1 MADNPSAT
9 PLEPVHYWIF
19 QATPGRYDLHSELH
33 EGAEVNW
40 TVSRF
45 ISQYKT
51 GDIVYLWQAGD
62 GAGIYGYGRITGE
75 TFVDGAGNSRVPVRY
90 EQVLSQ
96 PVRREQLLANTGFR
110 GLTILRNATGT
121 NFRVTLDEV
130 CLLNDLVAPLCKEP
144 VPSPFE
150 ARVGEG
156 ESAQV
161 ASASYLL
168 DYRFDADSKTTIA
181 MALSATRQSENIL
194 LASYLVQ
201 AAVAILVFQR
211 NKISTAEQVLAFAE
225 VFPVYDIVSEWKST
239 KYFSEAESSSVNATL
254 TLDKLATFA
263 SFCFLASA
271 RQLAIETTGREQI
284 ALRHLLGAILNSSS
298 QVSTPYVEELI
309 NTISIPLNELRDP
322 FLAVISSQYPED
334 NQDAWRE
341 LIQAN
346 LQTDE
351 SPHDDFLPLLTRLD
365 SDSADDAPE
374 DLLDVDRDAIALA
387 KVLCARDA
395 APPLAI
401 GLFGDWGSGKTF
413 FMRRLRMH
421 VNTLTQTV
429 VQEPAKEAAFCG
441 KVAQIWFN
449 AWHYQEANL
458 WASMVNHVFAGLKQ
472 ELRRLNPDTAEKEFN
487 ALMARLDKD
496 RVMEKELE
504 HTAEQVRDLREESL
518 RLDSDIAALQTA
530 TEQFADAARPEPVMA
545 ADTALVQLQKYK
557 KDIADI
563 FGKPELESQLE
574 QLVKSGQGV
583 QDWLAQFRR
592 QSLRNRVHQWLR
604 FFMANRLQLVLLL
617 GLVLAGILGS
627 WWMMSLN
634 NMPMMGLISVLTL
647 LSSAAFS
654 RFCTRFGK
662 ILQLVSRLKDDY
674 EIAQSDAQRQLGK
687 KRERAQKE
695 LQDLQLQKQQ
705 TLAALASAR
714 LRHDELNAHYG
725 RAGEEAFASFVFSR
739 AASADYQN
747 ELGILNT
754 VRRDFSRLDELL
766 REQETNDLPKLN
778 RIVLYID
785 DLDRCEPRLV
795 VDVLQA
801 IHLMLAFPLFMV
813 VVGVDARWLGR
824 ALKQRYPF
832 LHHESDA
839 DTGHTE
845 AHQASTHDYLE
856 KIFQIPFWLK
866 PLDENAT
873 AGFLRGLLRDQV
885 LKAPPPPTVDTGEVQ
900 ESVGDEPSEAS
911 EDTEPGYV
919 EQLTRQ
925 AAGASNSL
933 RAQLLS
939 SDALLL
945 SEYELQFIA
954 ELGGLVGRSPRAVK
968 RFVNLYRILKAS
980 HPDTRL
986 ASFSDEQGLCRVPL
1000 LLLAVLCG
1008 FPKGAA
1014 DFFNLVS
1021 EGGDMPLGVGMPM
1034 NDGHLEPR
1042 LAEVV
1047 SALLVNHPDL
1057 TCAQARLWLGPV
1069 ARFGYREW
1077 LPQRSP
1083 DCL

>member
-1 MADNPSAT
+1 MADNLSAT

-51 GDIVYLWQAGD
+51 GDIVYVWQAGD
-62 GAGIYGYGRITGE
+62 GAGIYGYGRITGG
-75 TFVDGAGNSRVPVRY
+75 TFVDDAGNSRVPVRY
-90 EQVLSQ
+90 EQVFSQ
-96 PVRREQLLANTGFR
+96 PLRREQLLANTGFR

-144 VPSPFE
+144 VPSPL
-150 ARVGEG
+150 ATGVGEG
-156 ESAQV
+156 EAV
-161 ASASYLL
+161 PVTSASYLL
-168 DYRFDADSKTTIA
+168 DYRFDKDGKSIVA
-181 MALSATRQSENIL
+181 MALGAVPQPENVL
-194 LASYLVQ
+194 QASDLVQ
-201 AAVAILVFQR
+201 ASFALLVFQR
-211 NKISTAEQVLAFAE
+211 DRLSPAGKFVTFIEL
-225 VFPVYDIVSEWKST
+225 FPVEAIVSEWEASKH
-239 KYFSEAESSSVNATL
+239 FSEFLSRSPGYEL
-254 TLDKLATFA
+254 TLPKVATGALFELLGFARRLAVT
-263 SFCFLASA
+263 
-271 RQLAIETTGREQI
+271 TTGREQI
-284 ALRHLLGAILNSSS
+284 GFRHVLGAMLFGNSIDLNR
-298 QVSTPYVEELI
+298 YVEEFI
-309 NTISIPLNELRDP
+309 SSIPTPYGDLHEP
-322 FLAVISSQYPED
+322 FLAVIATQYPED

-341 LIQAN
+341 LIQPN

-351 SPHDDFLPLLTRLD
+351 SPQDDFLPLLTRLD

-429 VQEPAKEAAFCG
+429 VQEPAKETAFCG

-487 ALMARLDKD
+487 ALMARLDND

-530 TEQFADAARPEPVMA
+530 TEQFADVARPEPVMA

-592 QSLRNRVHQWLR
+592 QSLRNRLHQWLR

-634 NMPMMGLISVLTL
+634 NMPMVGLISVLTL

-662 ILQLVSRLKDDY
+662 ILHLVARLKDDY

-705 TLAALASAR
+705 NLAALASAR

-766 REQETNDLPKLN
+766 REQQGTDLPKLN

-839 DTGHTE
+839 DTGHIE

-900 ESVGDEPSEAS
+900 ESVGDEPSEES

-1014 DFFNLVS
+1014 DFFSLVS
-1021 EGGDMPLGVGMPM
+1021 EGGGMPLGARMPV

-1047 SALLVNHPDL
+1047 SALLVGHPDI
-1057 TCAQARLWLGPV
+1057 TCEQAQAWLGPV

-1083 DCL
+1083 DTL

>member
-1 MADNPSAT
+1 MADTPSAT

-40 TVSRF
+40 TVTRF

-51 GDIVYLWQAGD
+51 GDIVYVWQAGD

-75 TFVDGAGNSRVPVRY
+75 TFVDDAGNSRVPVRY
-90 EQVLSQ
+90 EQVFTQ
-96 PVRREQLLANTGFR
+96 PLRREQLLANTGFR

-130 CLLNDLVAPLCKEP
+130 CLLNDLVSPLCNKP
-144 VPSPFE
+144 VPSPLQSGPGNGE
-150 ARVGEG
+150 LQTVVSAR
-156 ESAQV
+156 
-161 ASASYLL
+161 YLL
-168 DYRFDADSKTTIA
+168 DYRYDEASKKVVS
-181 MALSATRQSENIL
+181 MALGAVRRSENTL
-194 LASYLVQ
+194 LASDLVQ
-201 AAVAILVFQR
+201 STFLLLAIQGNDFSTT
-211 NKISTAEQVLAFAE
+211 NKIVAFSE
-225 VFPVYDIVSEWKST
+225 VFPVGEFITEWPNT
-239 KYFSEAESSSVNATL
+239 KYFLESKDNAFRAEILLEKFLSV
-254 TLDKLATFA
+254 
-263 SFCFLASA
+263 SCSYFLSSA
-271 RQLAIETTGREQI
+271 RRI
-284 ALRHLLGAILNSSS
+284 AVATSRSEHIGFRHLFGAILIGE
-298 QVSTPYVEELI
+298 VEAIQPFLDDVQ
-309 NTISIPLNELRDP
+309 NKFPLLYTGVHEP

-487 ALMARLDKD
+487 ALMARLDND

-530 TEQFADAARPEPVMA
+530 TEQFADVARPEPVMA

-662 ILQLVSRLKDDY
+662 ILHLVSRLKDGY

-695 LQDLQLQKQQ
+695 LQELQLQKQQ

-839 DTGHTE
+839 DIGHTE

-900 ESVGDEPSEAS
+900 ESVGDEPSEES

-1057 TCAQARLWLGPV
+1057 TCEQARLWLGPV

-1083 DCL
+1083 DSL